1 MRDQAKLDQL
11 NQTLA
16 ADGYHLELEES
27 GDVIKGVVTSGDGV
41 CDDCLVP
48 QDIMK
53 TILAPIL
60 GTQPDK
66 IELTYPPKA

>member
-1 MRDQAKLDQL
+1 MDQAKLDQF

-16 ADGYHLELEES
+16 ADGYHLDIEET
-27 GDVIKGVVTSGDGV
+27 GDTFKGVVTAADGV

-48 QDIMK
+48 QEIMK
-53 TILAPIL
+53 TILAPML
-60 GTQPDK
+60 GTQPEK